1 MNLLRNQNAFVRSI
15 WIVFWP
21 RRSEYIIDILI
32 CVVYEVYAIIWCYGI
47 RYRKKKTKFIRNNR
61 MESRMFAVRFDIAHS
76 NSIIELELST
86 TSVSINSFDSDVQ
99 QHRWCCLIASGE
111 TKNLQ
116 DTKSTTQYSIR
127 NRTSHLSLVA
137 PLTSYTQDKTKKN
150 VSIIIS
156 RKQ

>member
-1 MNLLRNQNAFVRSI
+1 MNCILTQTLRIYYRYTIMCCI
-15 WIVFWP
+15 W
-21 RRSEYIIDILI
+21 SL
-32 CVVYEVYAIIWCYGI
+32 CYYMMLW
-47 RYRKKKTKFIRNNR
+47 YRMPKKTKFIRNNR

-116 DTKSTTQYSIR
+116 HTKSTTQYSIR

-137 PLTSYTQDKTKKN
+137 PLTLHTHKTKQK
-150 VSIIIS
+150 
-156 RKQ
+156 RKTWAFLFRENSS